1 MDLGTIAGLLAGTLL
16 VLVSILMGSSLSSFI
31 HVPSMLITLGGA
43 MSATLINFPIP
54 KFIGAIKVVKKTLF
68 SDVASAPKEIQRIVQ
83 LATVARREGIVA
95 LENEFE
101 KIDDEFLK
109 KGLQLIVDGF
119 PAETVRS
126 ILEIDVMS
134 IQDRHSNGKKIL
146 DNMAN
151 YAPAFGMIGTLMGL
165 VTMLQNLSDPS
176 QIGGGMATALIT
188 TFYGAV
194 AANLFLMPLSGKLEA
209 RSKEEILV
217 KQILVEGILSIQA
230 GEVPYLVADKL
241 SSFIDPASR
250 KEVANSR

>member
-1 MDLGTIAGLLAGTLL
+1 MDLGTLAGLVGGILL
-16 VLVSILMGSSLSSFI
+16 VLVSILMGSNIGAFL
-31 HVPSMLITLGGA
+31 HVPSMMITVGGA
-43 MSATLINFPIP
+43 TAATLINFPIP
-54 KFIGAIKVVKKTLF
+54 KFIGVIKVVRKTLF
-68 SDVASAPKEIQRIVQ
+68 DDTPTASEEIQRIVQ
-83 LATVARREGIVA
+83 LATIARREGIVA

-101 KIDDEFLK
+101 KIDDDFLK

-134 IQDRHSNGKKIL
+134 IQERHSQGKKIL

-151 YAPAFGMIGTLMGL
+151 YAPAFGMIGTLIGL

-188 TFYGAV
+188 TFYGAIM
-194 AANLFLMPLSGKLEA
+194 ANLIFTPLAGKLEA

-241 SSFIDPASR
+241 SSFIDPRERAAVSSDR
-250 KEVANSR
+250 